1 MTAAERRDEIM
12 NVLVSRRHVTA
23 AELADMFGVTERTIR
38 SDMLAL
44 TGTYPIEAA
53 FGRYGGGYKL
63 ADWFRP
69 SRRVLAPEQID
80 AVRKAAQF
88 LEGPERQALLSIL
101 TQFTAP

>member
-1 MTAAERRDEIM
+1 MTASERRDEIM
-12 NVLVSRRHVTA
+12 NVLVTRRHVTA

-44 TGTYPIEAA
+44 TGTYPIETV

>member
-1 MTAAERRDEIM
+1 MTASERRQEIM
-12 NVLVSRRHVTA
+12 NILVNRRRATA
-23 AELADMFGVTERTIR
+23 SALAEEFGVTKRTIL
-38 SDMLAL
+38 SDILEL
-44 TGTYPIEAA
+44 SLQYPLETEP
-53 FGRYGGGYKL
+53 GRYGGVKL

-88 LEGPERQALLSIL
+88 LEGPDRQALLSIL

>member
-1 MTAAERRDEIM
+1 MTAAERRSEIM
-12 NVLVSRRHVTA
+12 NVLVTRRHVTA

-44 TGTYPIEAA
+44 TPTYPIEPA

-88 LEGPERQALLSIL
+88 LEGPDRQALLSIL

>member
-1 MTAAERRDEIM
+1 MTASERRDEIM
-12 NVLVSRRHVTA
+12 NVLVTRRHVTA

-38 SDMLAL
+38 SDMLVL
-44 TGTYPIEAA
+44 TGTYPIEPA
-53 FGRYGGGYKL
+53 FGRYGGGYRL

-69 SRRVLAPEQID
+69 SRKVLAPEQID

-88 LEGPERQALLSIL
+88 LEGAERQALLSIL

>member
-38 SDMLAL
+38 SDMLVL
-44 TGTYPIEAA
+44 TPTYPIEPV
-53 FGRYGGGYKL
+53 FGRYGGGYRL

-69 SRRVLAPEQID
+69 SRKVLAPEQID

-88 LEGPERQALLSIL
+88 LEGAERQALLSIL